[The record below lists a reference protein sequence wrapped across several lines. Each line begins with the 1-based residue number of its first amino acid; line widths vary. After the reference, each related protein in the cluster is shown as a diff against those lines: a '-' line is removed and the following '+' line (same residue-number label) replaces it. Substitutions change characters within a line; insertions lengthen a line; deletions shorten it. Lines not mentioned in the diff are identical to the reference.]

1 MADEPTQPIG
11 ALPRNTGA
19 LALDTFQLTKRFGAF
34 TAMDSVTMRVEPGT
48 VHALLGENGAGKSTL
63 VKCVAGFQVAEE
75 GAVLIDGREEHIHN
89 PIVAR
94 ELGIGMVYQHFT
106 LAPGMTVA
114 ENLLLAG
121 GKTPATIDWKT
132 KRAELKAF
140 LATTP
145 FTLDLDVTPSSL
157 AAGEKQKLE
166 LLKQLYLKPRLLILD
181 EPTSVLTPQEADEVL
196 GHVRE
201 FARSGQCTVLIIT
214 HKFREVMAYADNV
227 TVLRRGKAVKHCS
240 VAETSP
246 KQLAAAMMGESDA
259 PPPELALGEEGEKAA
274 LTGRAIH
281 GVKPVAADAAI
292 SLSVDKLVA
301 QGDRGTLAVHEL
313 SLQVRAGEILGVA
326 GVSGNGQREL
336 VEALVG
342 QRPRLSGKVT
352 VNGQR
357 YDAKREENRRLK
369 VRSLPEEPLR
379 NACVGDLSVAEN
391 MALRDF
397 DQAPLARRGLL
408 RFPKWRSRAREWI
421 AEYGVKT
428 QGEGAPIRS
437 LSGGNVQRA
446 VLARELAGDINVLIA
461 ANPVFGLDFA
471 AVAEIHSR
479 IVQVREKGGAVL
491 LISEDIDELLEL
503 ADRIVVMSEG
513 RIVYE
518 TDAATAE
525 RHVLGAHMGGG
536 EHAHHGAVVVDASP
550 HPGPLPEGE
559 GGIQIPT
566 SLPTAVG
573 GMRSAPGAASVPPKR
588 AVFGGSGPHA
598 V

>member
-1 MADEPTQPIG
+1 MSATSPHAIG
-11 ALPRNTGA
+11 GLPSGTGA
-19 LALDTFQLTKRFGAF
+19 LALDTYELTKRFGAF
-34 TAMDSVTMRVEPGT
+34 TAMDRVTMRVEPGT

-63 VKCVAGFQVAEE
+63 VKCVAGFQRAEE
-75 GAVLIDGREEHIHN
+75 GSILIDGREQDIAN

-94 ELGIGMVYQHFT
+94 ALGIGMVYQHFT

-121 GKTPATIDWKT
+121 GKTPALIDWKT
-132 KRAELKAF
+132 KRAELKDF

-145 FTLDLDVTPSSL
+145 FSLDLDVRPSEL

-196 GHVRE
+196 GHVRD
-201 FARSGQCTVLIIT
+201 FARSGLCTVLIIT
-214 HKFREVMAYADNV
+214 HKFREVMAYADSV
-227 TVLRRGKAVKHCS
+227 TVLRRGKAVHHCR
-240 VAETSP
+240 VADTSP
-246 KQLAAAMMGESDA
+246 AQLAQAMMG
-259 PPPELALGEEGEKAA
+259 GEQATTSTPVA
-274 LTGRAIH
+274 R
-281 GVKPVAADAAI
+281 KPVPANA
-292 SLSVDKLVA
+292 SVALKVEGLKA
-301 QGDRGTLAVHEL
+301 QGDRGTLALHDL
-313 SLQVRAGEILGVA
+313 SLFVRAGEILGVA

-342 QRPRLSGKVT
+342 QRPRLAGKVT
-352 VNGQR
+352 VMGQPYGAHR
-357 YDAKREENRRLK
+357 AENRKLK

-397 DQAPLARRGLL
+397 DQPPLSRGGVLS
-408 RFPKWRSRAREWI
+408 FPYWRSRAREWI

-491 LISEDIDELLEL
+491 LISEDLDELLEL

-513 RIVYE
+513 QIVFE
-518 TDAATAE
+518 TSAAGAE
-525 RHVLGAHMGGG
+525 RHVIGAHMGGG
-536 EHAHHGAVVVDASP
+536 HHE
-550 HPGPLPEGE
+550 PLK
-559 GGIQIPT
+559 
-566 SLPTAVG
+566 
-573 GMRSAPGAASVPPKR
+573 AA
-588 AVFGGSGPHA
+588 A
-598 V
+598 